1 MAQKDKEKW
10 DSKHLAAPIPDKP
23 IALITNYAKLS
34 NGKQA
39 LDIACG
45 MGRHSKYL
53 ASEGF
58 EVDALDISSTAIE
71 SLQGLENIKAKEV
84 DFDSHTLEENK
95 YDLIVCTYFL
105 QRSLF
110 PQIEKALKVGGIFI
124 YETYLYH
131 PDNDKIPSNRTFLLE
146 VGELGLAFDDRYD
159 LIHIQ
164 EWWDED
170 YDSSKTMKG
179 SMVARKKMLV

>member
-10 DSKHLAAPIPDKP
+10 DSKHLTAPIPDEP
-23 IALITNYAKLS
+23 IELITHYVHLAK
-34 NGKQA
+34 GKQA

-58 EVDALDISSTAIE
+58 TVDALDISSTAIE
-71 SLQGLENIKAKEV
+71 SLQGLEQITAKEV
-84 DFDSHTLEENK
+84 DFDTYTLKENK

-105 QRSLF
+105 ERSLF
-110 PQIEKALKVGGIFI
+110 PQIEKALKEGGIFI

-131 PDNDKIPSNRTFLLE
+131 PDNDKIPSNRAFLLE
-146 VGELGLAFDDRYD
+146 KGELELTFHDRYE
-159 LIHIQ
+159 LLNIQ

-170 YDSSKTMKG
+170 YDRSKTMKG
-179 SMVARKKMLV
+179 SMVARKKV

>member
-10 DSKHLAAPIPDKP
+10 DSKHHTAPIPDVP
-23 IALITNYAKLS
+23 IELITNYTKLT

-53 ASEGF
+53 ALQGF
-58 EVDALDISSTAIE
+58 QVDALDISTTAVE
-71 SLQGLENIKAKEV
+71 SLQGLQNIRAKEV
-84 DFDSHTLEENK
+84 DFDTYTLEENK

-105 QRSLF
+105 ERSLF
-110 PQIEKALKVGGIFI
+110 PQIVKALKVGGIFI

-131 PDNDKIPSNRTFLLE
+131 PDNNKIPSNRSFLLE
-146 VGELGLAFDDRYD
+146 AGELASTFRDRYD
-159 LIHIQ
+159 LIHIE

-170 YDSSKTMKG
+170 YDRSKTMKG
-179 SMVARKKMLV
+179 SLVARKV